1 MNNDIVVA
9 KRYAKALFEVAQE
22 QNTVSQVE
30 EELKV
35 MVELIQGDRELD
47 AFLNHPNVESD
58 VKNDVLQKTLEGKM
72 SAPVLNTLKLMVS
85 RKRIGILPVL
95 LHDFVD
101 IANEKLGM
109 ANAVVHTPFALNP
122 EQEKDL
128 IDYFAKLTGKT
139 IRLETVL
146 DSSLIGGVTVQIG
159 DRVYDG
165 SLKGKLDRLQKSLK
179 QAQSL

>member
-58 VKNDVLQKTLEGKM
+58 VKNDVLQK
-72 SAPVLNTLKLMVS
+72 
-85 RKRIGILPVL
+85 
-95 LHDFVD
+95 HW
-101 IANEKLGM
+101 
-109 ANAVVHTPFALNP
+109 
-122 EQEKDL
+122 
-128 IDYFAKLTGKT
+128 
-139 IRLETVL
+139 
-146 DSSLIGGVTVQIG
+146 
-159 DRVYDG
+159 
-165 SLKGKLDRLQKSLK
+165 KGKCPPLF
-179 QAQSL
+179 